1 MPWIP
6 QDFEVVARIRRLP
19 STPVADVRLSF
30 ASARTPGIFVGQF
43 RVPKPGFYV
52 AAVESR
58 QLSTDNFGLGEV
70 TFFTTPP
77 SA

>member
-1 MPWIP
+1 M
-6 QDFEVVARIRRLP
+6 
-19 STPVADVRLSF
+19 
-30 ASARTPGIFVGQF
+30 GQF

-70 TFFTTPP
+70 TFFTTPS